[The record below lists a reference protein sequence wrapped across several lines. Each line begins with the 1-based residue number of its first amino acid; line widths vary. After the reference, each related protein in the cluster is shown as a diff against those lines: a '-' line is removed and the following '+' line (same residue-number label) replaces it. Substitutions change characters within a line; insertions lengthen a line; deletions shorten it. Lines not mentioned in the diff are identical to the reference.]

1 MDKEWNW
8 KLNVRKQGHRLSV
21 IDRILHML
29 DEKTLIA
36 YINGLVL
43 FQANTADCPEAKSI
57 EISSEGFV
65 YTAISKKKV
74 DIWQYRDCKE
84 L

>member
-1 MDKEWNW
+1 
-8 KLNVRKQGHRLSV
+8 
-21 IDRILHML
+21 ML
-29 DEKTLIA
+29 DKKTLIA

-65 YTAISKKKV
+65 YTAISKKRLTSGNTV
-74 DIWQYRDCKE
+74 TARNFEYNDHQF
-84 L
+84 